1 MTDDEGRVARPD
13 SPASPPAK
21 RPGPRDRL
29 IIAAARLFAQNGF
42 EAVSL
47 RQIGTAAGQRNT
59 NAVRYHFGTKER
71 LIEAI
76 FERHQARLESVR
88 RAMLDSIPSPRGP
101 EAIGTLLAI
110 IVLPPFAIADEEE
123 RYNYI
128 KLISEYLNR
137 QRDSGMRHP
146 LDYATE
152 LLPALVEARDLLR
165 SLLGLP
171 DEIFDFRT
179 QMVVGMAFQAVIQR
193 RVRLASGLPCPSEQV
208 LIDDIMAMVGAAMQA
223 ERGAIAIP
231 NANLRDILI

>member
-1 MTDDEGRVARPD
+1 MTDDVGRVVA
-13 SPASPPAK
+13 PPAK
-21 RPGPRDRL
+21 RAGPRDRL
-29 IIAAARLFAQNGF
+29 IAAAARLFAQHGF

-59 NAVRYHFGTKER
+59 NAVRYHFGTRER

-76 FERHQARLESVR
+76 FERHQDKLESIR
-88 RAMLDSIPSPRGP
+88 RAMLDSIPPPRGP
-101 EAIGTLLAI
+101 DAIGALLAT
-110 IVLPPFAIADEEE
+110 IVLPPFAITDEDD

-137 QRDSGMRHP
+137 HRDSGMRHP

-152 LLPALVEARDLLR
+152 LLPALVEARDALR

-171 DEIFDFRT
+171 DEIFDFRI

-208 LIDDIMAMVGAAMQA
+208 LIDDIMAMVVAAMQA
-223 ERGAIAIP
+223 GCGTIATLR
-231 NANLRDILI
+231 ANLSDFSI